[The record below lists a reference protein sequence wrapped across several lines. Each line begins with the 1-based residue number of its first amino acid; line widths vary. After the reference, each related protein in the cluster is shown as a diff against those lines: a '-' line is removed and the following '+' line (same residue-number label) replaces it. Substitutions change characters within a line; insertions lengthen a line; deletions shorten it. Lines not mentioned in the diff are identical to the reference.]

1 VPDAVP
7 LTTRHRA
14 PRAERPPARV
24 LVDVHTFARAAGGVS
39 ERTVRRWIHDGT
51 LPAYKLAGRG
61 LIRIALDDLDLVIR
75 PVKPG
80 EVSP

>member
-1 VPDAVP
+1 MP
-7 LTTRHRA
+7 TTNTATRRRA
-14 PRAERPPARV
+14 RAERPPARV
-24 LVDVHTFARAAGGVS
+24 LDVPTFAKAAGGVS

-61 LIRIALDDLDLVIR
+61 LLRITLDDLDRVMR

>member
-1 VPDAVP
+1 MP
-7 LTTRHRA
+7 TTNTATHHRA
-14 PRAERPPARV
+14 RAERPPARV
-24 LVDVHTFARAAGGVS
+24 LVDVPTFAKAAGGVS

-61 LIRIALDDLDLVIR
+61 LLRIALDDLDRVMR